1 MASDRP
7 VMTGLFPD
15 RDSAELGY
23 NALTKR
29 GYTNRD
35 INLAM
40 SEDTRKRHFVARG
53 TETELGNRAAACA
66 EKKGTSGPSF
76 LF

>member
-15 RDSAELGY
+15 SDSAELGY

-29 GYTNRD
+29 G
-35 INLAM
+35 
-40 SEDTRKRHFVARG
+40 
-53 TETELGNRAAACA
+53 
-66 EKKGTSGPSF
+66 
-76 LF
+76 

>member
-7 VMTGLFPD
+7 GMTGLFPD

-29 GYTNRD
+29 G
-35 INLAM
+35 
-40 SEDTRKRHFVARG
+40 
-53 TETELGNRAAACA
+53 
-66 EKKGTSGPSF
+66 
-76 LF
+76 